1 MNKDFPRI
9 ITLLREERGLSQK
22 KAADALGISQPL
34 LSHYEKGIRECSL
47 DFVVK
52 VADFYDVSCDYLLG
66 RTPNRSNGKIVLN
79 DIPENDMSDF
89 SYGNKMNV
97 LTSLHKK
104 LIINSLN
111 IIFDQAE
118 KLSSVVL
125 IREISGCLMLSLYTI
140 FRFLYSSNSKNPEG
154 IFSIPSHLWK
164 SKLYASR
171 IISEGNVEN
180 LLNRLPVAEYKA
192 IDRNRQVELS
202 PTIIEEQ
209 YSAMSDSLLNMIQ
222 IVEKRTEN

>member
-66 RTPNRSNGKIVLN
+66 RTPNRSNGKIVIN
-79 DIPENDMSDF
+79 DIPENDTSDF

-97 LTSLHKK
+97 LTSLNKK

-118 KLSSVVL
+118 KLNSASL
-125 IREISGCLMLSLYTI
+125 IREISSCLMFSLYTI
-140 FRFLYSSNSKNPEG
+140 FRFLYSSNNKNPEG
-154 IFSIPSHLWK
+154 IFSLPSHLWK
-164 SKLYASR
+164 TKLYASR

-180 LLNRLPVAEYKA
+180 LLNRLPVSEYKS
-192 IDRNRQVELS
+192 IDRTRQVELS

-222 IVEKRTEN
+222 MVEKRTES